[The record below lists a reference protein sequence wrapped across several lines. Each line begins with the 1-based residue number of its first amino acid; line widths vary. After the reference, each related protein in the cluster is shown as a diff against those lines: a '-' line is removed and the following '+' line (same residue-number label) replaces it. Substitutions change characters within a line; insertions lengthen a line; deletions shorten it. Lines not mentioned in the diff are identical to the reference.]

1 MIKTID
7 ELLVFLDERI
17 KTLTEIREE
26 MLAEGNHASEEYTAG
41 AIDSY
46 DIIRIKLT
54 SGSN

>member
-1 MIKTID
+1 MTQE
-7 ELLVFLDERI
+7 ELLEYVNERI
-17 KTLTEIREE
+17 ATLTEIREE